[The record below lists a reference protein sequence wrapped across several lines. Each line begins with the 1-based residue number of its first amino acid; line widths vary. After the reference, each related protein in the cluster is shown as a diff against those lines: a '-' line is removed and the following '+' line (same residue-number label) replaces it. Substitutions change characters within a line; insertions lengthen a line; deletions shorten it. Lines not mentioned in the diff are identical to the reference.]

1 MAAADVSMIL
11 SDFWKMWLKAF
22 DAEIDCQQIAQSLF
36 EWTQLFVENQAPL
49 ARPTNKQEHFPYQG
63 KTLNTWFTEKHS
75 SERKKDI
82 NMINVNGDG
91 LESKC
96 YATDDNKFPN
106 TPAEDDNY
114 EIFYHGTTAAQ
125 VRFILDGIDLSAGG
139 KMKDFSDKDGFY
151 LTNDFDNVWPD
162 VIWGKRKPRCSTVLI
177 FKVDKSELRKY
188 AALDLWSNWNA
199 QVEEK
204 WRKVVSTFRTGESK
218 ELEALKR
225 NLNVDFIEGPLCAG
239 AKTNLRANSCIPL
252 NNIYQLCVRS
262 ERCAELFDKSLL
274 SIVFFEPK
282 Q

>member
-1 MAAADVSMIL
+1 MAAADGSMNL
-11 SDFWKMWLKAF
+11 CDFWKMWLKAF

-49 ARPTNKQEHFPYQG
+49 AVPNKKQEHFPYQR
-63 KTLNTWFTEKHS
+63 KTLNTWFTEKHPG
-75 SERKKDI
+75 ERKKNI
-82 NMINVNGDG
+82 NMINVNVDG

-96 YATDDNKFPN
+96 YATDDSKFPN

-125 VRFILDGIDLSAGG
+125 VRFILYGIDLGVGG
-139 KMKDFSDKDGFY
+139 KMKDFSDEDGFY
-151 LTNDFDNVWPD
+151 VTNNFDIANA
-162 VIWGKRKPRCSTVLI
+162 IWGKQKPPCSTVLI

-188 AALDLWSNWNA
+188 AALDLWSNWDA

-204 WRKVVSTFRTGESK
+204 WRKVVSTFRTGKSR

-225 NLNVDFIEGPLCAG
+225 ELNVDFIEGPVCAG
-239 AKTNLRANSCIPL
+239 AKTKVRANSCFPL
-252 NNIYQLCVRS
+252 RDMYQLCVRS

-274 SIVFFEPK
+274 SVVFLEPK